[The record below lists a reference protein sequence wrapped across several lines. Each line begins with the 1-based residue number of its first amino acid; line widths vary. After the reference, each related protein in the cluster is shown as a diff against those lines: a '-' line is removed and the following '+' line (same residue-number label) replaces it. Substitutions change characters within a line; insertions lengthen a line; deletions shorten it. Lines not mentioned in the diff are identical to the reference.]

1 MFNAVLLFLPRIIS
15 HKWEERA
22 FRGAFYKIM
31 SCLCFAG
38 IYGCVRYFSLVSA
51 DLEIAPIP
59 APELAFI
66 ETAFALMLLLPW
78 FVFKKKTSLKIQKS
92 SLYVGRA
99 FAVAVGVILWYMALA
114 QMPLIQV
121 IAFKYTAPVFT
132 FLGAKFL
139 LKEKCGLGRGF
150 SILVAFFGALI
161 VSGNQLFANENDW
174 LELSVLI
181 LLPLGATACHA
192 LSALFGKKQAA
203 KDSPQTITLYL
214 LLLTLPIFG
223 VASSLLWVQP
233 QLWQWPWLITMGGLL
248 AGGYIFLSHAY
259 LASDITYL
267 IPASFSRL
275 VAAALIGALFFDE
288 WPQGWAWFGL
298 FLIVAA
304 TLCLCQYELKKKLKT
319 PLPEQ
324 EYA

>member
-1 MFNAVLLFLPRIIS
+1 MFSATLLLLPRFIS
-15 HKWEERA
+15 EKWEERA
-22 FRGAFYKIM
+22 FRGALFKIM

-51 DLEIAPIP
+51 ELGLSPISAPQ
-59 APELAFI
+59 LAFI
-66 ETAFALMLLLPW
+66 ETAFALVFLLPW
-78 FVFKKKTSLKIQKS
+78 LVLKKKASFKIQTP
-92 SLYVGRA
+92 SLYFGRA
-99 FAVAVGVILWYMALA
+99 FVVAVGVILWYMALA

-132 FLGAKFL
+132 FLGARFL
-139 LKEKCGLGRGF
+139 LKEKCGFGRGL

-161 VSGNQLFANENDW
+161 VSGNQLIANENDW
-174 LELSVLI
+174 LELSILI

-192 LSALFGKKQAA
+192 LSALIGKKQAV

-214 LLLTLPIFG
+214 LILTLPIFG
-223 VASSLLWVQP
+223 VASLFLWVQP
-233 QLWQWPWLITMGGLL
+233 QLWQWPYLLAMGGLL

-275 VAAALIGALFFDE
+275 VAAAFIGIFFFDE
-288 WPQGWAWFGL
+288 WPQEWAWFGL

-304 TLCLCQYELKKKLKT
+304 TLSLCQYELKNQFKK